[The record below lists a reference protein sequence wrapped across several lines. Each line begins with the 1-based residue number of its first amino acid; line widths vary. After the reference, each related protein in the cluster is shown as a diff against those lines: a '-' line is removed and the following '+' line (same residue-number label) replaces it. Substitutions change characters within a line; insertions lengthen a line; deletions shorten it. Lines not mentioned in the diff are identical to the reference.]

1 VIDKLAVELE
11 HQKGASAL
19 KHMAEKGTKW
29 GFTYVV
35 ALNVFL
41 ALAFWAPVGHGVH
54 VALVATALL
63 IYGLGVLVVC
73 AAILARVLRRNPS
86 TRS

>member
-1 VIDKLAVELE
+1 
-11 HQKGASAL
+11 
-19 KHMAEKGTKW
+19 MAENGKKW

-35 ALNVFL
+35 ALNGFL

-54 VALVATALL
+54 VALIATALL
-63 IYGLGVLVVC
+63 IYGLGVLIVF
-73 AAILARVLRRNPS
+73 AAIFARVLRRKPS